1 MPAPATSLAPRSA
14 QARGLAGR
22 ILERAA
28 GHHGCDDLLADC
40 AGTIAEFGEALD
52 RYLRSRPADY
62 LVSFRALLAVAQ
74 EYHWANALDGF
85 TDDIYELECPHC
97 GAGMKIAVGGFGCYS
112 QVWDGNEELRRE
124 LRPAVAE
131 ELTGTGRWMHQTAV
145 RDGQAVLADGIA
157 HLFGEAECPVCASV
171 FNVAD
176 EYTHANRPAVRFA
189 TAEVRLGVA
198 DAAQPRPDREPGSRD
213 DEPRQDPGMPCDVCD
228 HEMVRWTHRPN
239 EAAEHWSCPWCY
251 AVTSFDLP
259 QFEMSRSA
267 YMPPDLRWETASSE
281 LLWDASR
288 HTSGG
293 RCAASRSRTCPAP
306 RTACGAGSGTT
317 VRTAP
322 PWQRPSTRGG
332 PWTGAIPP
340 IARAFVTPLR
350 RRR

>member
-251 AVTSFDLP
+251 AATSFDLP
-259 QFEMSRSA
+259 QFETSRSA

-288 HTSGG
+288 HAYGYQRRTLCGEAGHVRLPVRHVGLAPGRLSGLHRHG
-293 RCAASRSRTCPAP
+293 RDHRRAVARGPARSHL
-306 RTACGAGSGTT
+306 SHEH
-317 VRTAP
+317 
-322 PWQRPSTRGG
+322 S
-332 PWTGAIPP
+332 
-340 IARAFVTPLR
+340 
-350 RRR
+350 